1 MLKVKHYEFIR
12 RKVLKDGYSQRAVSR
27 EFGYSRNMVR
37 KALDFYK
44 PPGYR
49 RSHPPSRPAV
59 DPVQHIIDAW
69 MEEDHNRPR
78 KQRHTAKRIYERLRD
93 EYGFKGSYS
102 AVSRYVKHANSTGG
116 DVFFPLQFGPGEE
129 AQVDWG
135 EAWCVINGEERKVC
149 MFCMRPCYSTSSFV
163 QAYEN
168 ERLESLLDG
177 HNRAFEFF
185 GGVFNCLAYD
195 NTKSIVITVGKGQDR
210 RLTKKFIELKSHY
223 LFDTR
228 FCNVRSGHE
237 KGHVEN
243 LVKFAQRRF
252 MTPLPEFSSLEEL
265 NAHLM
270 AECRRDL
277 QRKAARSDRTKEEL
291 FKEEQ
296 EQLLSLPPMRFPAC
310 IDFPTSASKQSLV
323 RFDNNDYSVPVEYAH
338 HDVLLKG
345 FVDRVEI
352 YCNHELVATH
362 CRNYDKGEYVL
373 NFLHYLPLLERK
385 PGGIHNARPFKGEPW
400 GENITLMRRELE
412 YRYGGQGTKKFIKV
426 LLLFTEFP
434 VAAVKEAVRK
444 CVRRRAFSEEAVKGV
459 LTYQPRRNPP
469 SLDLSNRPQLQ
480 VEVDGC
486 RHSTVYD
493 ELLSEGL

>member
-1 MLKVKHYEFIR
+1 
-12 RKVLKDGYSQRAVSR
+12 
-27 EFGYSRNMVR
+27 
-37 KALDFYK
+37 
-44 PPGYR
+44 
-49 RSHPPSRPAV
+49 
-59 DPVQHIIDAW
+59 
-69 MEEDHNRPR
+69 
-78 KQRHTAKRIYERLRD
+78 
-93 EYGFKGSYS
+93 
-102 AVSRYVKHANSTGG
+102 
-116 DVFFPLQFGPGEE
+116 
-129 AQVDWG
+129 
-135 EAWCVINGEERKVC
+135 
-149 MFCMRPCYSTSSFV
+149 
-163 QAYEN
+163 
-168 ERLESLLDG
+168 
-177 HNRAFEFF
+177 
-185 GGVFNCLAYD
+185 
-195 NTKSIVITVGKGQDR
+195 
-210 RLTKKFIELKSHY
+210 
-223 LFDTR
+223 
-228 FCNVRSGHE
+228 
-237 KGHVEN
+237 
-243 LVKFAQRRF
+243 KFAQRRF

-291 FKEEQ
+291 LKEEQ

-310 IDFPTSASKQSLV
+310 IDFSTSASKQSLV
-323 RFDNNDYSVPVEYAH
+323 RFDSNDYSVPVEYAH

-373 NFLHYLPLLERK
+373 DFLHYLPLLERK

-434 VAAVKEAVRK
+434 VVAVKEAVRK